1 MFRRPPR
8 STRTDTL
15 FPDPT
20 LFRSLA
26 KLSGYYRNDRGWFD
40 NPSLGRKMG
49 REKNWFLRPTVVL
62 KIGDAVK
69 ETIIAER
76 GRTRGDGSVF
86 QNMPQGAV
94 TGSLGFENLQGYRG
108 YTRTEYTS
116 VTSETQIDVAF
127 GDGVITHP

>member
-1 MFRRPPR
+1 MRI
-8 STRTDTL
+8 SDWSSDVCSSDL
-15 FPDPT
+15 
-20 LFRSLA
+20 
-26 KLSGYYRNDRGWFD
+26 NDRGWFD

-94 TGSLGFENLQGYRG
+94 TGSLGFENLQGNPG
-108 YTRTEYTS
+108 YTRTR
-116 VTSETQIDVAF
+116 SEERRVGKGGVRTCRF
-127 GDGVITHP
+127 GWSP